1 MRWLARLVPAPLMT
15 AALFALWLAL
25 ARQVSFGQALVGLVL
40 ALVVPLMTFGLR
52 PTKVLVRHPLVVTRF
67 ILRVGSHVLLSNFQ
81 VAWGVVFWRWRRP
94 HSQFVV
100 VPLELRDPLGL
111 AALSMVTTV
120 IPGTVWSEIALDRGA
135 LLLHVWDVEDEAAFV
150 ERFKHDYEKPLK
162 EIFE

>member
-1 MRWLARLVPAPLMT
+1 MKWLGKLVPAPLMT
-15 AALFALWLAL
+15 ASLFALWLTL
-25 ARQVSFGQALVGLVL
+25 AREVSWGQALLGLTL

-67 ILRVGSHVLLSNFQ
+67 ILRVGYHVLLSNFQ

-94 HSQFVV
+94 RSKFVI

-135 LLLHVWDVEDEAAFV
+135 LLLHVWNVEDEATFI